1 MSQFSRRDF
10 LAASLAATGTA
21 FSLEEWACANQAET
35 TRNPNLH
42 IAAFRFDVSP
52 PKGHSLCGGWIKPV
66 VGYDD
71 SLEAIGYV
79 LLGAGKPIV
88 VCAVDWTGLLNDA
101 HIAWRTALAEAA
113 V

>member
-1 MSQFSRRDF
+1 MSHFSRRDF
-10 LAASLAATGTA
+10 LAASLAAAGSA
-21 FSLEEWACANQAET
+21 YSLEEWAFANQSET
-35 TRNPNLH
+35 ANHPNLH
-42 IAAFRFDVSP
+42 IAPFRFDVSP

-101 HIAWRTALAEAA
+101 HIN
-113 V
+113 